1 MLNKNKTSFFQL
13 NRFSF
18 IPFIEGLDIFLNF
31 SIVTF
36 LSIFFLAEYDDKY
49 SLPLIIFIICLS
61 FFSRIFFIPL
71 LNRFSNFTKNKKI
84 NYLYFLSIIYL
95 VPIFLPSNFIF
106 FSLLIFIFCRL
117 TLGVLFSSLNF
128 SFLN

>member
-1 MLNKNKTSFFQL
+1 MLNKNQNNFLKF
-13 NRFSF
+13 NRYNF

-49 SLPLIIFIICLS
+49 SLPFIIFIICLS

-71 LNRFSNFTKNKKI
+71 CKN
-84 NYLYFLSIIYL
+84 S
-95 VPIFLPSNFIF
+95 
-106 FSLLIFIFCRL
+106 LIF
-117 TLGVLFSSLNF
+117 
-128 SFLN
+128 